1 MLLTAI
7 ILILKR
13 MNKRQLETLLQHPLL
28 RYAARILIL
37 YGFSVVFRSF
47 DMSFKDTADSSFF
60 REQSFS
66 LMFVV
71 LGLLIWEGGGRL
83 AVFLQKQTAGK
94 KRSYTVI
101 ALCAGLVVFGL
112 FAAFLFGL
120 SYSFFDI
127 WLFNRYEAWESF
139 SHLSYDLIF
148 GAFIFYLL
156 ILGFS
161 GILFYYKNWQEARL
175 NAERLRRENM
185 QARYDVLKSQIDP
198 HFFFN
203 SLSVLT
209 GLVYKSADLSAEY
222 ITQLSK
228 CYRYILDQK
237 AENLVTLQ
245 TELSFLESYLFLIR
259 IRHQNSILFYI
270 DQPTEK
276 QQESLLPPAALQM
289 LVENAVKHN
298 RFAVNDPLHINIRVT
313 DQHIIISNDLRKRS
327 ENPFSTGV
335 GLPNI
340 KKRYELITE
349 RKVEI
354 TETDGLFIVKLP
366 LLSENLRGKF

>member
-1 MLLTAI
+1 MILGAILLV
-7 ILILKR
+7 LRR
-13 MNKRQLETLLQHPLL
+13 MNRQQLEQLLQHPMVT
-28 RYAARILIL
+28 YVVRILIL

-47 DMSFKDTADSSFF
+47 DMSFTSEGGSSFF
-60 REQSFS
+60 RKQAFS
-66 LMFVV
+66 LMFVM
-71 LGLLIWEGGGRL
+71 LGLLIWTGGERL
-83 AVFLQKQTAGK
+83 SRFLQKRLA
-94 KRSYTVI
+94 KRKFPYTIV
-101 ALCAGLVVFGL
+101 LPFLGLVIFGI

-120 SYSFFDI
+120 TYSFYDI
-127 WLFNRYEAWESF
+127 YFFNNYEAWKSF
-139 SHLSYDLIF
+139 SRLSYDLIF

-156 ILGFS
+156 ILSFN

-175 NAERLRRENM
+175 NAERLKRENM

-237 AENLVTLQ
+237 EENLVPVQ

-259 IRHQNSILFYI
+259 IRHQNSILFHM
-270 DQPTEK
+270 DTPSEK
-276 QQESLLPPAALQM
+276 QQYALLPPSALQM

-298 RFAVNDPLHINIRVT
+298 RFAANAPLHISIRFT
-313 DQHIIISNDLRKRS
+313 DHHVIVSNDLRKR
-327 ENPFSTGV
+327 NGIRFSTGV
-335 GLPNI
+335 GLSNI
-340 KKRYELITE
+340 RKRYELITGTT
-349 RKVEI
+349 VEI
-354 TETDGLFIVKLP
+354 EETGDHFTVQLP
-366 LLSENLRGKF
+366 LLPQTLKDQF